1 MSIINVFRNYMEE
14 HHPHLAWKDWKADVR
29 TLSVDDISNEEVKAT
44 IPEENKPK
52 LTCWVFYY
60 VGGASN
66 VVYLLQDK
74 HGLKDI
80 GIGLLKDGE
89 LVKPISFV

>member
-14 HHPHLAWKDWKADVR
+14 HHPHLAWKDWKANVR
-29 TLSVDDISNEEVKAT
+29 TLSVADIRNEEIKAI
-44 IPEENKPK
+44 IPTEHEQK
-52 LTCWVFYY
+52 LTCWIFFYD
-60 VGGASN
+60 GGASN

-74 HGLKDI
+74 QGLKDI